1 MRNGRCP
8 VAEALDEP
16 LVVVKI
22 DERGNMCPS
31 LLEILEIE
39 EPEAFL
45 LHRSHEALG
54 HAVALGLGDEGVGEF
69 DSEPAR
75 LAFEDVR
82 CVLGAPVQPQLQPG
96 GDGAGISAEVLG
108 DALLDGLERRETIAD
123 LGHMVADDLDRG
135 VVYRAK
141 EPAPAIPARVET
153 RPVRAPHLVR
163 SVRHDRSVV
172 SRVAVGAA
180 RSLGHEQAVLAHQ
193 TKDPAPAHDG
203 STPVEPV
210 VDLAVAFPDERAGFD
225 LAANQLQK
233 LFVRN
238 LRPRVRLHTHC
249 VRSSPARGRV
259 TARAGQ
265 AKKLA
270 DHREGIP
277 ASRSRAD
284 LVLHR
289 PSFFR
294 SSPKPLFFRNP
305 SASSSSIISSP
316 TLARARVSSRSWS
329 GSPRLLRCPLPPSTK
344 TRRHS
349 SSWCAGTPI
358 SRDTVATSSPRS
370 SRNTTSAFRPDV
382 HLSGPSP
389 ASVDATSPPAS
400 VASTEA
406 PLNRLRIRTSLDTR
420 CLITCPRK
428 PGAVYSEAV
437 RTTAARRR
445 PPALPRPLG
454 SLALLRAR
462 IK

>member
-1 MRNGRCP
+1 MRDGRRP
-8 VAEALDEP
+8 IAEALDEP
-16 LVVVKI
+16 LVVVTI
-22 DERGNMCPS
+22 NEVGDLSPS
-31 LLEILEIE
+31 LLDILEVE

-45 LHRSHEALG
+45 LHRPHETLG
-54 HAVALGLGDEGVGEF
+54 HAVALGLGDEGVGEL

-96 GDGAGISAEVLG
+96 GDGTGIAAEVLG

-135 VVYRAK
+135 VVDRAK

-163 SVRHDRSVV
+163 PVRHDRSVV
-172 SRVAVGAA
+172 SRVAVDAA

-193 TKDPAPAHDG
+193 TKNPAPAHDR
-203 STPVEPV
+203 STLVEPV
-210 VDLAVAFPDERAGFD
+210 VDFAVAFPDERAGFD

-233 LFVRN
+233 RLVRN
-238 LRPRVRLHTHC
+238 LRPRTRLHAH
-249 VRSSPARGRV
+249 RISIPPIRRRV

-265 AKKLA
+265 AIDAA

-294 SSPKPLFFRNP
+294 SSPKPLFFRSP

-329 GSPRLLRCPLPPSTK
+329 GSPRLLRWPLPPSTK

-358 SRDTVATSSPRS
+358 SRKTVASSSP
-370 SRNTTSAFRPDV
+370 
-382 HLSGPSP
+382 H
-389 ASVDATSPPAS
+389 
-400 VASTEA
+400 
-406 PLNRLRIRTSLDTR
+406 
-420 CLITCPRK
+420 
-428 PGAVYSEAV
+428 
-437 RTTAARRR
+437 
-445 PPALPRPLG
+445 
-454 SLALLRAR
+454 
-462 IK
+462 

>member
-1 MRNGRCP
+1 MRDGRCP

-22 DERGNMCPS
+22 NEVSDFRPG

-96 GDGAGISAEVLG
+96 GDGTGIAAEVFG
-108 DALLDGLERRETIAD
+108 AALLDGLERREAIAD
-123 LGHMVADDLDRG
+123 LGHVVADDLDRG
-135 VVYRAK
+135 VVDRAK
-141 EPAPAIPARVET
+141 EPAPAIPACVEP

-163 SVRHDRSVV
+163 SLRHDRSVM
-172 SRVAVGAA
+172 SRVSVDAA

-193 TKDPAPAHDG
+193 AKDTAPAHDG
-203 STPVEPV
+203 PALVEAV
-210 VDLAVAFPDERAGFD
+210 VDLAVAFPDERTAFD
-225 LAANQLQK
+225 LAADQPQK
-233 LFVRN
+233 RFVRN
-238 LRPRVRLHTHC
+238 LRPRARPHAHRVG
-249 VRSSPARGRV
+249 SSPARGRV

-265 AKKLA
+265 AKELA

-277 ASRSRAD
+277 ASRGRAD
-284 LVLHR
+284 LLLHR

-294 SSPKPLFFRNP
+294 SSPKPLFFRSP

-316 TLARARVSSRSWS
+316 TFARARVSSRSWS
-329 GSPRLLRCPLPPSTK
+329 GSPRLLRWPLPPSTK

-358 SRDTVATSSPRS
+358 SRETVASSSPRK
-370 SRNTTSAFRPDV
+370 SRKTTSTFRPEV

-389 ASVDATSPPAS
+389 ASVDATSP
-400 VASTEA
+400 
-406 PLNRLRIRTSLDTR
+406 
-420 CLITCPRK
+420 
-428 PGAVYSEAV
+428 
-437 RTTAARRR
+437 
-445 PPALPRPLG
+445 
-454 SLALLRAR
+454 
-462 IK
+462 

>member
-96 GDGAGISAEVLG
+96 GDGTGIAAEVLG

-163 SVRHDRSVV
+163 LVRHDRSVM
-172 SRVAVGAA
+172 SRVAVDAA
-180 RSLGHEQAVLAHQ
+180 RSLRHEQAVLAHQ

-203 STPVEPV
+203 STPVEAV

-233 LFVRN
+233 LSVRN
-238 LRPRVRLHTHC
+238 LRPRTRLHAHR
-249 VRSSPARGRV
+249 VGIPPIRRRV

-265 AKKLA
+265 AIDAA

-277 ASRSRAD
+277 PVRGRTDSFF
-284 LVLHR
+284 HR
-289 PSFFR
+289 PSSFR
-294 SSPKPLFFRNP
+294 SSPKPLFFRSP
-305 SASSSSIISSP
+305 SASSNSIISSP

-329 GSPRLLRCPLPPSTK
+329 GSPRLLSCPLPPSMK

-349 SSWCAGTPI
+349 SSWCAG
-358 SRDTVATSSPRS
+358 
-370 SRNTTSAFRPDV
+370 
-382 HLSGPSP
+382 PSVP
-389 ASVDATSPPAS
+389 T
-400 VASTEA
+400 
-406 PLNRLRIRTSLDTR
+406 
-420 CLITCPRK
+420 
-428 PGAVYSEAV
+428 
-437 RTTAARRR
+437 
-445 PPALPRPLG
+445 
-454 SLALLRAR
+454 
-462 IK
+462 